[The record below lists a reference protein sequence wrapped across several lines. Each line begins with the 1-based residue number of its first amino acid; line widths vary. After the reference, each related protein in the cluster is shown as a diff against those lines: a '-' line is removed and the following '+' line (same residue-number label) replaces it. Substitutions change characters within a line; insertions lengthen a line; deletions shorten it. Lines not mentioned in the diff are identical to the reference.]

1 METRKMFNI
10 VLGAIAG
17 ISLLVGGIGIMN
29 IMLANVT
36 ERVREI
42 GIRRAIGAKKSH
54 IVTQFLIETLVLST
68 LGGLIGI
75 LCGIFL
81 PWLITKLTAMPTL
94 VTSFS
99 VILAFSISALIGIVF
114 GLYPAY
120 RAASLDPIKALRHD

>member
-1 METRKMFNI
+1 MFNI

-36 ERVREI
+36 ERIREI
-42 GIRRAIGAKKSH
+42 GIRRAIGAKKTH
-54 IVTQFLIETLVLST
+54 IIGQFLIETLVLSV

-75 LCGIFL
+75 ACGIFL
-81 PWLITKLTAMPTL
+81 PWVITKLTDMPTV
-94 VTSFS
+94 VTLTSIS
-99 VILAFSISALIGIVF
+99 LAFGISVFIGIIF

-120 RAASLDPIKALRHD
+120 RAAGLDPIKALRHD